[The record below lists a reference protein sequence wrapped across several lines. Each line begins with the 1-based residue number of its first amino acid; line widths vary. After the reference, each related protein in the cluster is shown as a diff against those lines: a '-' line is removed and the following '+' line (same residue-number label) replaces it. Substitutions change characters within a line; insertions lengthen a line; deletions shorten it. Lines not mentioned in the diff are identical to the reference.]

1 MLLIM
6 IVSLVLHAYTRPFK
20 ERIIDNMEF
29 VSIGNTDD
37 AAVCHHFIYE
47 KPFQKLLNHCQLL
60 LRADVLLRST

>member
-29 VSIGNTDD
+29 ASIGNVDD
-37 AAVCHHFIYE
+37 SAVCCNHK
-47 KPFQKLLNHCQLL
+47 KP
-60 LRADVLLRST
+60 